1 MRGRLSVMSLSRG
14 ANLASRTRRCS
25 LSNSAKKEGQ
35 LESAACTLWNLT
47 YADRAIHN
55 HSQFK
60 VSEAVICERHVQGIL
75 LSYLT
80 AVKLNISKISKISI
94 SRGQMIQGNLKQ
106 QLCLT
111 RLHECSRTPN
121 THSHTHTHMLYTPE
135 VTWPNLNITQDLT
148 SCFTGLTEVTA
159 PRRLWNSFLVLL
171 IFVFTTC

>member
-14 ANLASRTRRCS
+14 ANLPSRTRRCS

-35 LESAACTLWNLT
+35 LESAACTLNLT
-47 YADRAIHN
+47 YTDRATHN

-80 AVKLNISKISKISI
+80 AVKLNISKTSKISI

-121 THSHTHTHMLYTPE
+121 THTHTHVIHTWSYMTKSEHYTGPHKLFYW
-135 VTWPNLNITQDLT
+135 TYWGYCI
-148 SCFTGLTEVTA
+148 
-159 PRRLWNSFLVLL
+159 
-171 IFVFTTC
+171 

>member
-80 AVKLNISKISKISI
+80 AVKLNISKTSKISI

-121 THSHTHTHMLYTPE
+121 THTHTHTCHTHLKLHDQIWT
-135 VTWPNLNITQDLT
+135 LHRT
-148 SCFTGLTEVTA
+148 SQV
-159 PRRLWNSFLVLL
+159 VLL
-171 IFVFTTC
+171 DLLRLLHLEDFETSS

>member
-35 LESAACTLWNLT
+35 LESAACTLNLT
-47 YADRAIHN
+47 YTDRATHN

-75 LSYLT
+75 LSCLT
-80 AVKLNISKISKISI
+80 AVKLNISKTSKISI

-121 THSHTHTHMLYTPE
+121 THTHTHTCHTHLKLHDQIWT
-135 VTWPNLNITQDLT
+135 LHRT
-148 SCFTGLTEVTA
+148 SQV
-159 PRRLWNSFLVLL
+159 VLL
-171 IFVFTTC
+171 DLLRLLHLEDFETAS

>member
-47 YADRAIHN
+47 YTDRATHN

-80 AVKLNISKISKISI
+80 AVKLNISKTSKISI

-121 THSHTHTHMLYTPE
+121 THTHTHTCHTHLKLHDQIWT
-135 VTWPNLNITQDLT
+135 LHRT
-148 SCFTGLTEVTA
+148 SQV
-159 PRRLWNSFLVLL
+159 VLL
-171 IFVFTTC
+171 DLLRLLHLEDFETAS

>member
-14 ANLASRTRRCS
+14 ANLPSRTRRCS

-35 LESAACTLWNLT
+35 LESAACTLNLT
-47 YADRAIHN
+47 YTDRATHN

-75 LSYLT
+75 LSCLT
-80 AVKLNISKISKISI
+80 AVKLNISKTSKISI

-121 THSHTHTHMLYTPE
+121 THTHTHVIHTWSYMTKSEHYTGPHKLFYW
-135 VTWPNLNITQDLT
+135 TYWGYCI
-148 SCFTGLTEVTA
+148 
-159 PRRLWNSFLVLL
+159 
-171 IFVFTTC
+171 

>member
-14 ANLASRTRRCS
+14 ANLPSRTRRCS

-35 LESAACTLWNLT
+35 LESAACTLNLT
-47 YADRAIHN
+47 YTDRATHN

-80 AVKLNISKISKISI
+80 AVKLNISKTSKISI

-121 THSHTHTHMLYTPE
+121 THTHTHTCHTHLKLHDQIWT
-135 VTWPNLNITQDLT
+135 LHRT
-148 SCFTGLTEVTA
+148 SQV
-159 PRRLWNSFLVLL
+159 VLL
-171 IFVFTTC
+171 DLLRLLHLEDFGIAS

>member
-47 YADRAIHN
+47 YTDRATHN

-75 LSYLT
+75 LSCLT
-80 AVKLNISKISKISI
+80 AVKLNISKTSKISI

-121 THSHTHTHMLYTPE
+121 THTHTHTCHTHLKLHDQIWT
-135 VTWPNLNITQDLT
+135 LHRT
-148 SCFTGLTEVTA
+148 SQV
-159 PRRLWNSFLVLL
+159 VLL
-171 IFVFTTC
+171 DLLRLLHLEDFETAS

>member
-47 YADRAIHN
+47 YTDRATHN

-75 LSYLT
+75 LSCLT
-80 AVKLNISKISKISI
+80 AVKLNISKTSKISI

-121 THSHTHTHMLYTPE
+121 THTHTHTCHTHLKLHDQIWT
-135 VTWPNLNITQDLT
+135 LHRT
-148 SCFTGLTEVTA
+148 SQV
-159 PRRLWNSFLVLL
+159 VLL
-171 IFVFTTC
+171 DLLRLLHLEDFGIAS